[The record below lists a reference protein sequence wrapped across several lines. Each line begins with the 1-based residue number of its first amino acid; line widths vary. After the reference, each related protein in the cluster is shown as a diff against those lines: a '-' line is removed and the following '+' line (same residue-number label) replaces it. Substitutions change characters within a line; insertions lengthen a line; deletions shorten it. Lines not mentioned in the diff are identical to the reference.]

1 MKACPWLASSIDLRS
16 NALFVPASWLASGKL
31 DLCFRVRRADTRTVA
46 ATDSVDAHRAA
57 GIELWN
63 NNYETKRERER
74 ERERAHERGG
84 CARACKCNCASAVP
98 PVGSCAVTGSR
109 SFSRARHN
117 YRHYHPSYKLYSVV
131 SPGCRIARSFCCR
144 G

>member
-74 ERERAHERGG
+74 ESARTKGADARERA
-84 CARACKCNCASAVP
+84 SAIAQVR
-98 PVGSCAVTGSR
+98 CHR
-109 SFSRARHN
+109 SDRAR
-117 YRHYHPSYKLYSVV
+117 
-131 SPGCRIARSFCCR
+131 
-144 G
+144 